1 MLMRRVRTLL
11 GYTPLLLVIWG
22 CSDASAADGP
32 AATKHTAR
40 AERAPANPVPPSH
53 PVDAPPPP
61 HEPPRE
67 AFDACKSLSEGA
79 ACSVSFNGRTMTGTC
94 RKGPRGES
102 ELACVPEHPPGPPPS
117 GSNQTLTDTA
127 LEHKLDQLER
137 EIRGS

>member
-1 MLMRRVRTLL
+1 M
-11 GYTPLLLVIWG
+11 
-22 CSDASAADGP
+22 ASAADGP
-32 AATKHTAR
+32 AATKHTTL
-40 AERAPANPVPPSH
+40 AESAQTNPVPPSH

-61 HEPPRE
+61 HKPPQE

-79 ACSVSFNGRTMTGTC
+79 ACSASFNGRTMTGTC

-127 LEHKLDQLER
+127 LERKLDQLER